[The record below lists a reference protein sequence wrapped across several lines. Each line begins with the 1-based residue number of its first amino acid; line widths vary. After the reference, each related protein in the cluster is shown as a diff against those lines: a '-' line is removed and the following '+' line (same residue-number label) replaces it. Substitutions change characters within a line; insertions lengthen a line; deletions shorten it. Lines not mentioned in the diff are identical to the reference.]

1 MHPKLYICSSPYY
14 LTERELRSALGG
26 CPVHSLSVIQSVYGV
41 IGVIELNSLNDSQ
54 RVTEVLSQCTLGE
67 CRLTVVPAESRAGQ
81 TIEEM
86 VSRLSVKPNHMAPRT
101 AA

>member
-14 LTERELRSALGG
+14 LTETELRSALGTS
-26 CPVHSLSVIQSVYGV
+26 PFRSLSLVQSVYGV
-41 IGVIELNSLNDSQ
+41 VGVIELNSPDESQ
-54 RVTEVLSQCTLGE
+54 RIIEVLSRLTLGD
-67 CRLTVVPAESRAGQ
+67 CTLTVVKAESRAGQ

-86 VSRLSVKPNHMAPRT
+86 LSRLSAGRNQAAPRT